1 MMMKSQGKPNLAKF
15 YATEAIRTHKQR
27 TFRRVEMKRPEAN
40 RRQSERRRGES
51 RWRDT
56 AREMERRG
64 GETLLERW
72 RDEAE
77 RHCSRDGVKTR
88 ETYGDQLHS
97 PFGQKISRADLDVT
111 ILVHIDL
118 DMGHPWTMCPIDI
131 PSCGMLY
138 RYCKAMG
145 EGLHQEDMVLRK
157 AIEKTKKRVDMFAI
171 GVLVLEVITSR
182 RAVDTTEAMSGVVVN
197 ACYFQ
202 DHTAPSYLNE
212 LIRHGKLLM
221 E

>member
-1 MMMKSQGKPNLAKF
+1 
-15 YATEAIRTHKQR
+15 
-27 TFRRVEMKRPEAN
+27 
-40 RRQSERRRGES
+40 
-51 RWRDT
+51 
-56 AREMERRG
+56 
-64 GETLLERW
+64 
-72 RDEAE
+72 
-77 RHCSRDGVKTR
+77 
-88 ETYGDQLHS
+88 
-97 PFGQKISRADLDVT
+97 
-111 ILVHIDL
+111 
-118 DMGHPWTMCPIDI
+118 
-131 PSCGMLY
+131 
-138 RYCKAMG
+138 MG